1 MHFNHILRYHYLLG
15 EKPAQRSEARNGPHI
30 CDLIRFDRLLMAEL
44 MAGNPKLQWSFLY
57 SLLCRFQP
65 DLANR
70 MLASIRVEGFSN

>member
-1 MHFNHILRYHYLLG
+1 VRSLL
-15 EKPAQRSEARNGPHI
+15 SEAKQGMVLI
-30 CDLIRFDRLLMAEL
+30 YVITLIRFDRLLMAEL